1 MTVLLAI
8 LAAFIATTTADAGHP
23 WNFVDA
29 ASSDAH
35 IIAVTDTD
43 TADDT
48 TAASRPASRPVVSSI
63 TSFSTTPKM
72 RFYIGGDSYQVQTA
86 GKSYSLTNPDPQT
99 LRFEVRPGDKAWYD
113 AGSVDRAEVEN
124 DARMPVGAPINISY
138 EFMVEPNGANGSF
151 TNTASSYFILGQLHN
166 DDTVGGV
173 PTSPPFYVNLVGG
186 HLQVNAL
193 YCPRGL
199 DPSNA
204 ARNLTH
210 LTLWT
215 DPNPI
220 RAGQYNDT
228 KISASISN
236 NSSGYLGVWV
246 NGTQVVNYQGP
257 LGFGDPTYWEY
268 GLYRS
273 PAPET
278 VAANFRN
285 MTVTTGAGPPGA
297 ASRRR

>member
-1 MTVLLAI
+1 MKVLLTV
-8 LAAFIATTTADAGHP
+8 LAAFIATTTADASDP
-23 WNFVDA
+23 WKFVGAGPSDVHSFAATGTDA
-29 ASSDAH
+29 AGDMIEA
-35 IIAVTDTD
+35 T
-43 TADDT
+43 
-48 TAASRPASRPVVSSI
+48 RPASRTVVPSI
-63 TSFSTTPKM
+63 TSFSATPKT
-72 RFYIGGDSYQVQTA
+72 RFDIGGDSYQVQTA
-86 GKSYSLTNPDPQT
+86 GKSYSLTNLDPQT
-99 LRFEVRPGDKAWYD
+99 LRFEVQPGDKAWYD
-113 AGSVDRAEVEN
+113 SGPVDRAEIEN
-124 DARMPVGAPINISY
+124 DTRIPVGTPINISY
-138 EFMVEPNGANGSF
+138 EFMVEPNGPNGSF

-173 PTSPPFYVNLVGG
+173 PTSPPFYINLVGD

-193 YCPRGL
+193 YCPTGL
-199 DPSNA
+199 NPSNA

-220 RAGQYNDT
+220 QAGQYNDT
-228 KISASISN
+228 KISANVSN
-236 NSSGYLGVWV
+236 NSSGYLGVWM

-273 PAPET
+273 RAPET

-285 MTVTTGAGPPGA
+285 MTITTRAAPPGA
-297 ASRRR
+297 SPRPL

>member
-1 MTVLLAI
+1 MKVLLAI
-8 LAAFIATTTADAGHP
+8 LAAFIATTTANAGDP
-23 WNFVDA
+23 SKFVDTG
-29 ASSDAH
+29 SSDVH
-35 IIAVTDTD
+35 IIAAMDTD
-43 TADDT
+43 TAGDT
-48 TAASRPASRPVVSSI
+48 TVAMLPASRRVDSSI

-86 GKSYSLTNPDPQT
+86 GKSYSLTNPDPKT

-113 AGSVDRAEVEN
+113 AGAVDRAEIEN

-173 PTSPPFYVNLVGG
+173 STSPPFYVNLVGG
-186 HLQVNAL
+186 HLQVNVL
-193 YCPRGL
+193 YCPTGL
-199 DPSNA
+199 NPSNA

-228 KISASISN
+228 KISANISN

-297 ASRRR
+297 TSLRR